1 MGKKIKGDWNGV
13 PGPWL
18 HQQGLQA
25 LFSSFLLA
33 RKILSVSTRESSL
46 EATTDTGPQPSQPQL
61 GMGEPGGLK
70 TWSPGQTGGP
80 EYEQM

>member
-1 MGKKIKGDWNGV
+1 M
-13 PGPWL
+13 
-18 HQQGLQA
+18 
-25 LFSSFLLA
+25 
-33 RKILSVSTRESSL
+33 LSVSTRESSL